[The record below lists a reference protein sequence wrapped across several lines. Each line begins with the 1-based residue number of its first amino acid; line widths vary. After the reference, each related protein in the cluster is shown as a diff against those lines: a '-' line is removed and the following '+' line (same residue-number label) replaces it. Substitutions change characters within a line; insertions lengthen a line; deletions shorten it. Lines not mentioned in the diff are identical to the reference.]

1 VLAGSSFDSVG
12 AVTADGLFR
21 VKGLRG
27 SMILEEK
34 IEDLKEAW
42 QRTLR
47 F

>member
-1 VLAGSSFDSVG
+1 
-12 AVTADGLFR
+12 

-34 IEDLKEAW
+34 IGDLKEEW

>member
-1 VLAGSSFDSVG
+1 
-12 AVTADGLFR
+12 VTADGLFR

-34 IEDLKEAW
+34 IADLKEAW